1 MRALLATLA
10 LVALACALAAAAL
23 GAELHAAA
31 VTKTVKVRDDFFSK
45 GKVTVKK
52 DDSVKWTW
60 GEGTKHKHTV
70 TEEHGRWTSKEKKT
84 GTYKHKFG
92 KTGTFKVYCA
102 THPID
107 MKMKVV
113 VEK

>member
-10 LVALACALAAAAL
+10 LGALACALATAAP
-23 GAELHAAA
+23 GAQVHAAN
-31 VTKTVKVRDDFFSK
+31 TKTVKVGDDFFSK

-52 DDSVKWTW
+52 DDRVKWTW
-60 GEGTKHKHTV
+60 GDGTKHKHTV

-84 GTYKHKFG
+84 GTYRHKFG
-92 KTGTFKVYCA
+92 KTGTFNVYCA
-102 THPID
+102 THPLD